1 MAKIFTLSNSI
12 LCSIFKE
19 YKQDTEILQNI
30 AHFYNP
36 IQTFIDKLWKRNFR
50 LNTVQ
55 AREVQVLSKFICPI
69 KAQLSNCKQPLLRFA
84 LNNNQYIIQKFK
96 NSRGNLSFYMPLFGQ
111 GSLCF
116 TTVKSS

>member
-36 IQTFIDKLWKRNFR
+36 IQTFIDKL
-50 LNTVQ
+50 
-55 AREVQVLSKFICPI
+55 
-69 KAQLSNCKQPLLRFA
+69 
-84 LNNNQYIIQKFK
+84 
-96 NSRGNLSFYMPLFGQ
+96 
-111 GSLCF
+111 
-116 TTVKSS
+116 